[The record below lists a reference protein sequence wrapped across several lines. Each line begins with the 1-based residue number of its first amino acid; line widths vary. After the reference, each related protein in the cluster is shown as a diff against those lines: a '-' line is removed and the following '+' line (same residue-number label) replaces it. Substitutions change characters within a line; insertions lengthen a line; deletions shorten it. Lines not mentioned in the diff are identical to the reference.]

1 MDYRTPETHCLN
13 TNKNVI
19 NKNLMMDMMNINVNF

>member
-1 MDYRTPETHCLN
+1 MNLQVK

-19 NKNLMMDMMNINVNF
+19 NKNTLLLGIKPLVIIIQ